1 MDFGIFNLMQQRGA
15 RVTSAELIDD
25 AIHHTRIA
33 ESLGF
38 GRAWFAEH
46 HFSNYS
52 LCPSPLMMVAHAA
65 AVTERIR
72 LGTAVIVAP
81 LHAPARLLGEI
92 GLADS
97 LSGGRLDLGIGNG
110 YQHFEF
116 ERFGVDIE
124 ECRERMFEMLDMI
137 ELGLTGK
144 VFEYR
149 GTHYRQP
156 PTAINVRC
164 VQQPHPP
171 IWMASGAHA
180 VNGRAARHGYTPFVS
195 SRFAN
200 QEELA
205 PIREHIAESF
215 RHEGKGD
222 RPMPLGILSY
232 GCVSESRRDIAQYA
246 DAARF
251 QGRIARSLRE
261 RREQVES
268 DHSITPV
275 PFANEPSLDAIEA
288 SILCGDPE
296 TVAEKLV
303 SSAGGPWCFFHNAQE
318 AFGSRSCRSRSRRRS
333 CGVHGRSCAAQYA
346 GLITGYS
353 SSSISGR
360 HVSPGQGRPPI
371 RIARSAPSSAGA
383 WRR

>member
-15 RVTSAELIDD
+15 DVTSAELVDD
-25 AIHHTRIA
+25 AIRHTRIA

-72 LGTAVIVAP
+72 LGSAVIVAP
-81 LHAPARLLGEI
+81 LHMPARLLGEI

-97 LSGGRLDLGIGNG
+97 LSDGRLDLGIGNG

-124 ECRERMFEMLDMI
+124 ERRERLFEMLDMI
-137 ELGLTGK
+137 ELGLSEK

-149 GTHYRQP
+149 GNHYRQP

-164 VQQPHPP
+164 IQQPHPP
-171 IWMASGAHA
+171 IWMASGDHA
-180 VNGRAARHGYTPFVS
+180 VNRRTARRSYAPLVS
-195 SRFAN
+195 SRFAST
-200 QEELA
+200 EELA
-205 PIREHIAESF
+205 PIREHIAESY
-215 RHEGKGD
+215 RREGQGD

-232 GCVSESRRDIAQYA
+232 ACVSESKRDIARYA

-251 QGRIARSLRE
+251 QQRIARSLRE
-261 RREQVES
+261 RREQVGS

-275 PFANEPSLDAIEA
+275 PFANEPSLDEIQNNV
-288 SILCGDPE
+288 LCGDPE
-296 TVAEKLV
+296 MVAEKLV
-303 SSAGGPWCFFHNAQE
+303 EF
-318 AFGSRSCRSRSRRRS
+318 
-333 CGVHGRSCAAQYA
+333 
-346 GLITGYS
+346 
-353 SSSISGR
+353 
-360 HVSPGQGRPPI
+360 I
-371 RIARSAPSSAGA
+371 RIVHPTHMLFYFQVGGYDSAKAIRSMEMWAERVVPMVERALGVSIDGLEGAPP
-383 WRR
+383 

>member
-15 RVTSAELIDD
+15 HVTSAELVDD
-25 AIHHTRIA
+25 AIRHTRIA

-38 GRAWFAEH
+38 ARAWFAEH

-65 AVTERIR
+65 AVTRRIR

-81 LHAPARLLGEI
+81 LHMPARLLGEI

-116 ERFGVDIE
+116 ERFRVDIGE
-124 ECRERMFEMLDMI
+124 RRERMFEMLDMI
-137 ELGLTGK
+137 ELGLTAK

-149 GTHYRQP
+149 GAHYRQP

-164 VQQPHPP
+164 IQQPLPP
-171 IWMASGAHA
+171 IWMASGDHV

-215 RHEGKGD
+215 RREGKGD
-222 RPMPLGILSY
+222 GPMPLGILSY
-232 GCVSESRRDIAQYA
+232 GCVSESRRDIARYA

-251 QGRIARSLRE
+251 QQRIARSLRE

-275 PFANEPSLDAIEA
+275 PYAGEPPLDEIQNN
-288 SILCGDPE
+288 ILCGDPE

-303 SSAGGPWCFFHNAQE
+303 EF
-318 AFGSRSCRSRSRRRS
+318 
-333 CGVHGRSCAAQYA
+333 
-346 GLITGYS
+346 
-353 SSSISGR
+353 
-360 HVSPGQGRPPI
+360 I
-371 RIARSAPSSAGA
+371 RIVHPTHMLFYFQVGGFESAKAIRSMELWAERVVPMVEQALGMPIGEIRGAPP
-383 WRR
+383 